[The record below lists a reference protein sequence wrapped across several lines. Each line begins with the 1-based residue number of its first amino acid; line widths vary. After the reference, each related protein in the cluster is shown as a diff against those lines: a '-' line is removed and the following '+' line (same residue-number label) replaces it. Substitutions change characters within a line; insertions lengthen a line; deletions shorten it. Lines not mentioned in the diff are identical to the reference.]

1 MRSPRKRYPQRR
13 PSVGW
18 LLGLVLG
25 FSLLC
30 GWVLALAQPASVA
43 AAQSAGDTIGTVD
56 AVPKDLQ
63 LAQEV
68 YLAKCATCH
77 HGIPPAVL
85 PTETWQAILEDSNHY
100 GIPWEPLRNP
110 ELALSW
116 KYLRTYSRTLN
127 PNETVPYRIEK
138 SRYFKI
144 LHPGVEISTPITLN
158 QCASCHPGAA
168 QFNYRTL
175 SATGSEGQN

>member
-1 MRSPRKRYPQRR
+1 MMRSPRKRYPQRR

-18 LLGLVLG
+18 LLVLVLG

-43 AAQSAGDTIGTVD
+43 AAQSTGDTIGTVD

-77 HGIPPAVL
+77 NGIPPAVL

-144 LHPGVEISTPITLN
+144 LHPGVEISIPITLN
-158 QCASCHPGAA
+158 QCASCHPGAV

-175 SATGSEGQN
+175 SATESEG